1 MRRFLEA
8 ILLGLVLLGPGMASR
23 AESASEAPEH
33 DVRAEEEAPSQQA
46 VAEFQRGLE
55 LERTN
60 RCGEAIQSYR
70 IARDLGFDA
79 GEAMAR
85 IGFCYRIVADR
96 KEVSADE
103 RNMYLQRA
111 AMALSRALQHDP
123 ANRSALGN
131 LADLAYNAGDH
142 GSALK
147 LYQQMDRL
155 DPSTAVTLARLGS
168 TWARLGEHEK
178 ALEML
183 RRAATLAEEAQPAG
197 VADRWIQRDVAI
209 FSRLKAGESLLALG
223 RAAQA
228 RRQLERAV
236 EIADCPDCTLRSR
249 EAERSRSRAEAL
261 LADLSDGESFPA
273 APAPTP

>member
-1 MRRFLEA
+1 MACVRRLLA
-8 ILLGLVLLGPGMASR
+8 TILLGLVLLGPGMASR

-33 DVRAEEEAPSQQA
+33 DVRAEEKAPSQQA

-70 IARDLGFDA
+70 IARDLGFDS

-111 AMALSRALQHDP
+111 AMALSRALQQDP

-142 GSALK
+142 SSALK

-155 DPSTAVTLARLGS
+155 DPSLFRLCRGQ
-168 TWARLGEHEK
+168 AKCGNGGGRNGGNVGEHQGNRGKFHRGGQGDRE
-178 ALEML
+178 
-183 RRAATLAEEAQPAG
+183 RR
-197 VADRWIQRDVAI
+197 
-209 FSRLKAGESLLALG
+209 
-223 RAAQA
+223 
-228 RRQLERAV
+228 
-236 EIADCPDCTLRSR
+236 
-249 EAERSRSRAEAL
+249 
-261 LADLSDGESFPA
+261 
-273 APAPTP
+273 